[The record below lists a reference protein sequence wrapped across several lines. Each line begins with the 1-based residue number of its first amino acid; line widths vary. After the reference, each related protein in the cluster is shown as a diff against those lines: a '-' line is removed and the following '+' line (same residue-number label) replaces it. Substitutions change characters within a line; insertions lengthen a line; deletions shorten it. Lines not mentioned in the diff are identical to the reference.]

1 MTTATANDDRS
12 PRAARLDRIAALMRW
27 AALVLGGLAALLALA
42 GLLGGI
48 TGGGLFDALAG
59 LIAGYGGAA
68 DTALLVMIL
77 LTVANVSA
85 FLVLMIGVAAGE
97 FWSPPVLAGLLAANV
112 ALVLSLGFIP
122 ALIPIGFAAYGL
134 ALMAGDFGAFRVNPL
149 MLKELRERMR
159 GARSFVVMTV
169 YLSLMSAF
177 AVIIYL
183 IETESG
189 SATGTAVIG
198 ELGRNL
204 FRGVVGLQLLLIVFI
219 APAFTA
225 GAVSS
230 ERERK
235 TYDLLQITLLPY
247 QSFIIGKL
255 ESALGYIVLLLLA
268 AVPLQSIAFLFG
280 GVTELEL
287 FIALAVL
294 TVTAITFGTIGL
306 YFSAALDRTLTAS
319 TRAYIAI
326 FAVTIGLPMT
336 IIVITSLFRHFFM
349 TAVGSSAVLQAG
361 IIYLRG
367 FAESLNPVIVLLH
380 TQDLLV
386 RNRGVGF
393 YTEPIFDGGALT
405 SVPLPSPWLA
415 LIITYLL
422 IAAVMIVLSVR
433 RLRARDA

>member
-1 MTTATANDDRS
+1 MAELVNDDRS
-12 PRAARLDRIAALMRW
+12 PRAIRLGRIAALLRV
-27 AALVLGGLAALLALA
+27 AAGVLGWLAVFLALA

-48 TGGGLFDALAG
+48 TGGDLFDLLSR
-59 LIAGYGGAA
+59 LIAGYDGAA

-77 LTVANVSA
+77 LILANLSA
-85 FLVLMIGVAAGE
+85 FLVLMIGVGAGE
-97 FWSPPVLAGLLAANV
+97 FWSPPVLAGLLAVNV
-112 ALVLSLGFIP
+112 ALVLWLGFIP
-122 ALIPIGFAAYGL
+122 ALIPIGFAAYAL
-134 ALMAGDFGAFRVNPL
+134 ALMAGDIGAFRVNPL
-149 MLKELRERMR
+149 MLKEVRERMR

-169 YLSLMSAF
+169 YLGLMSAF

-183 IETESG
+183 IETQSG
-189 SATGTAVIG
+189 SAVGTSVTG

-204 FRGVVGLQLLLIVFI
+204 FRGVVGLQLFLIVFI

-235 TYDLLQITLLPY
+235 TYDLLQVTLLPH

-255 ESALGYIVLLLLA
+255 ESALAYILLLLLA

-287 FIALAVL
+287 LTALAVL
-294 TVTAITFGTIGL
+294 AVTAITFGTIGL
-306 YFSAALDRTLTAS
+306 YFSTTLDRTLTAS

-326 FAVTIGLPMT
+326 FMLTIAVPMV
-336 IIVITSLFRHFFM
+336 IIVVTSVFRQFFV

-367 FAESLNPVIVLLH
+367 FAESLNPAIVLLQ
-380 TQDLLV
+380 TQDLLIS
-386 RNRGVGF
+386 NRGSMGF
-393 YTEPIFDGGALT
+393 YTEPIFDGVLLT
-405 SVPLPSPWLA
+405 GVPLPSPWLA
-415 LIITYLL
+415 LTITYLL
-422 IAAVMIVLSVR
+422 ISAVMIVLSVR
-433 RLRARDA
+433 GLRDRDA